1 MNTPR
6 SCHHGRAGS
15 HRAGGVTALAGL
27 TAATLLLGACG
38 SGTGGTSEGGKPTV
52 VASTD
57 MWAGVAKAVAGD
69 EAEVESIINSEE
81 ADPHSYESTPR
92 DAARLDRADLVV
104 YNGGGYDAFVSQLL
118 SDGDGTTDGI
128 EAVSVA
134 ESGGDPGSGGHSG
147 AGGHSESESSSPPG
161 SAQQHAES
169 EQSHEHGHEHTESEH
184 QHTESEQGHEHAES
198 GHGHQHSGNEH
209 VWYDPEAAR
218 LVAERIAARLG
229 ELRPDRAE
237 RFERN
242 ATQFGDRLD
251 EIERNITELRNEHH
265 GTEVMTTAPVADHLL
280 ENAGLTDITPDSFV
294 RTVEAGNDPAAATVA
309 ELQELVGSGRP
320 AALIHN
326 PQTASPLTERIT
338 ERARN
343 NGIPVVAMPETLPDD
358 RTYSEWL
365 SGRVTALD
373 TALDDNTAGTGGQ

>member
-6 SCHHGRAGS
+6 SCHLGRAGS

-52 VASTD
+52 VTSTD

-69 EAEVESIINSEE
+69 EAEVEAIIDSDET
-81 ADPHSYESTPR
+81 DPHSYESTPR
-92 DAARLDRADLVV
+92 DAVRIDRADLVV

-118 SDGDGTTDGI
+118 SDGDGTTNGV

-134 ESGGDPGSGGHSG
+134 ESGE
-147 AGGHSESESSSPPG
+147 HSESGQHSENESSSPTTG
-161 SAQQHAES
+161 STHQHAES
-169 EQSHEHGHEHTESEH
+169 EQGHEHGHGHAESEH
-184 QHTESEQGHEHAES
+184 QHTESEQGHGHAES

-209 VWYDPEAAR
+209 VWYDPGTAR

-242 ATQFGDRLD
+242 ATEFGDRLD

-265 GTEVMTTAPVADHLL
+265 DTDVMTTAPVADHLL

-309 ELQELVGSGRP
+309 EMQELVGSGRP

-343 NGIPVVAMPETLPDD
+343 NDIPVVAMPETLPDD

>member
-6 SCHHGRAGS
+6 SCHLGS
-15 HRAGGVTALAGL
+15 ARRSRRAGGVTALAGL
-27 TAATLLLGACG
+27 TAATLLLGACS

-69 EAEVESIINSEE
+69 AAEVESIINSAA

-92 DAARLDRADLVV
+92 DAARIDRADLVV

-118 SDGDGTTDGI
+118 SDGDGTTNGV
-128 EAVSVA
+128 EAVSVT
-134 ESGGDPGSGGHSG
+134 ES
-147 AGGHSESESSSPPG
+147 GGHSESAGHSESSGHSENESSSPTTG
-161 SAQQHAES
+161 SAQRHAES
-169 EQSHEHGHEHTESEH
+169 EQGHGHTEAEH
-184 QHTESEQGHEHAES
+184 QHTESGQEHGHAES

-209 VWYDPEAAR
+209 VWYDPETAR
-218 LVAERIAARLG
+218 LVADRIATRLG
-229 ELRPDRAE
+229 ELRPEQAE
-237 RFERN
+237 KFDRN
-242 ATQFGDRLD
+242 ATEFGDRLD
-251 EIERNITELRNEHH
+251 EIEQSITELRNEHRD
-265 GTEVMTTAPVADHLL
+265 TEVMTTAPVADHLL
-280 ENAGLTDITPDSFV
+280 ESAGLTDITPDSFV

-326 PQTASPLTERIT
+326 PQTTSPLTERIT

-343 NGIPVVAMPETLPDD
+343 NDIPVVAMPETLPDD
-358 RTYSEWL
+358 QTYAEWL

>member
-6 SCHHGRAGS
+6 SCHLGSARRS

-38 SGTGGTSEGGKPTV
+38 SGTGGTSESGKPTV

-57 MWAGVAKAVAGD
+57 MWAGVARAVAGD
-69 EAEVESIINSEE
+69 EAEVESIIDSAA

-134 ESGGDPGSGGHSG
+134 DSSDHSESS
-147 AGGHSESESSSPPG
+147 GHSESSDHSGSESSSPG
-161 SAQQHAES
+161 AES
-169 EQSHEHGHEHTESEH
+169 AHQHGESDRGHGH
-184 QHTESEQGHEHAES
+184 ADS

-209 VWYDPEAAR
+209 VWYDPETAR
-218 LVAERIAARLG
+218 HVADRIATRLG
-229 ELRPDRAE
+229 ELRPERAE

-242 ATQFGDRLD
+242 ATEFGGRLD
-251 EIERNITELRNEHH
+251 EIERSITELRNEHH
-265 GTEVMTTAPVADHLL
+265 DTEVMTTAPVADHLL
-280 ENAGLTDITPDSFV
+280 ANAGLTDITPDSFV
-294 RTVEAGNDPAAATVA
+294 RTVESGNDPAAATVA

-320 AALIHN
+320 AVLIHN
-326 PQTASPLTERIT
+326 PQTSSPLTERIT

-343 NGIPVVAMPETLPDD
+343 SGVPVVAMQETLPDD
-358 RTYSEWL
+358 RTYTEWL

-373 TALDDNTAGTGGQ
+373 TALDDNTGGQ